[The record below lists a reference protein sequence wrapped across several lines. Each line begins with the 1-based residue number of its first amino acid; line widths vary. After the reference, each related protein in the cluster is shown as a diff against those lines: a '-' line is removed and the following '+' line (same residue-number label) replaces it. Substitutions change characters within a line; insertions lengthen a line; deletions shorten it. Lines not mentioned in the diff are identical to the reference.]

1 MSMSIARYLKDF
13 GDSQPTPLAIEDVG
27 VVPSSSFPDFDLGQ
41 DDSFA
46 MPPPVDVDE
55 EKRISYAEGHE
66 AATAALTEQ
75 FEAEKRAMLESHAAE
90 IAEFQ
95 ARYHTEMAGF
105 ITSRLQEN
113 HALVVSNLDEQ
124 ISAVLA
130 PVLTD
135 ALAQKAVAGLAEII
149 RPSLTDGEAVT
160 LTVKGPKP
168 LYDRLIEALGGNEKA
183 FRFVENADV
192 DLSVEMDNS
201 VLVTRMSAWASS
213 VRKVLK

>member
-1 MSMSIARYLKDF
+1 MDETVAL
-13 GDSQPTPLAIEDVG
+13 P
-27 VVPSSSFPDFDLGQ
+27 SSFPDFDLGE

-46 MPPPVDVDE
+46 MPAPVDVDE

-75 FEAEKRAMLESHAAE
+75 FEAEKRAMLEGHAAE

-95 ARYHTEMAGF
+95 VRYHTEMAGF

-113 HALVVSNLDEQ
+113 HDLVVSNLDEQ

-130 PVLTD
+130 PVLSD
-135 ALAQKAVAGLAEII
+135 ALAQKAVAGLADII

-168 LYDRLIEALGGNEKA
+168 LYDRLIEVLGGNEKA

>member
-13 GDSQPTPLAIEDVG
+13 GEPQPVTLAIDDAG
-27 VVPSSSFPDFDLGQ
+27 VVQSSFPDFDLGH

-46 MPPPVDVDE
+46 MPTPVDVDE

-66 AATAALTEQ
+66 AATAVLTEQ
-75 FEAEKRAMLESHAAE
+75 FEAEKRELLEKHAAE
-90 IAEFQ
+90 IAELQ
-95 ARYHTEMAGF
+95 TQYHTEMASFVAG
-105 ITSRLQEN
+105 RLQEN
-113 HALVVSNLDEQ
+113 HDLVVSNLDEQ
-124 ISAVLA
+124 ISAILA
-130 PVLTD
+130 PVITE
-135 ALAQKAVAGLAEII
+135 ALAQKAVSELAEII
-149 RPSLTDGEAVT
+149 RPSLTDGEAVAF
-160 LTVKGPKP
+160 TVKGPKA

-201 VLVTRMSAWASS
+201 VLVTRISAWASS

>member
-1 MSMSIARYLKDF
+1 MSASIARYLKDF
-13 GDSQPTPLAIEDVG
+13 GESQPVLHAMDETVALP
-27 VVPSSSFPDFDLGQ
+27 SSFPDFDLGE

-46 MPPPVDVDE
+46 MPAPVDVDE

-75 FEAEKRAMLESHAAE
+75 FEAEKRAMLEGHAAE

-113 HALVVSNLDEQ
+113 HDLVVSNLDEQ

-130 PVLTD
+130 PVLSD
-135 ALAQKAVAGLAEII
+135 ALAQKAVAGLADII

>member
-1 MSMSIARYLKDF
+1 MSASIARYLKDF
-13 GDSQPTPLAIEDVG
+13 GESQP
-27 VVPSSSFPDFDLGQ
+27 VPPVMDEAAALPPSFADFDLGE

-46 MPPPVDVDE
+46 MPAPVDVDE

-75 FEAEKRAMLESHAAE
+75 FEAEKRALLESHAAE

-95 ARYHTEMAGF
+95 ARYHSEMAGF
-105 ITSRLQEN
+105 VASRLQEN
-113 HALVVSNLDEQ
+113 HDLLVSTLDEQ
-124 ISAVLA
+124 ICSVLA
-130 PVLTD
+130 PVMSD
-135 ALAQKAVAGLAEII
+135 ALVQKAVSALADII
-149 RPSLTDGEAVT
+149 RPSLIDGEAVT
-160 LTVKGPKP
+160 LTVKGPRA
-168 LYDRLIEALGGNEKA
+168 LYDLLIEALGGNEKA

>member
-13 GDSQPTPLAIEDVG
+13 GEHQPAPLALDDAG
-27 VVPSSSFPDFDLGQ
+27 VVQSSFPEFDLGH

-46 MPPPVDVDE
+46 MPAPVDVDE

-66 AATAALTEQ
+66 AATATLTEQ
-75 FEAEKRAMLESHAAE
+75 FEAEKRALLESHAAE

-105 ITSRLQEN
+105 VAARLQEN
-113 HALVVSNLDEQ
+113 HDLVVTNLDEQ
-124 ISAVLA
+124 ISAILA
-130 PVLTD
+130 PVMTE

-149 RPSLTDGEAVT
+149 RPSLKDGEAAT
-160 LTVKGPKP
+160 LTIKGPKA
-168 LYDRLIEALGGNEKA
+168 LYDRLIEVLGGDDKA
-183 FRFVENADV
+183 FRFVENSDV

-201 VLVTRMSAWASS
+201 VLVTRLSAWASS